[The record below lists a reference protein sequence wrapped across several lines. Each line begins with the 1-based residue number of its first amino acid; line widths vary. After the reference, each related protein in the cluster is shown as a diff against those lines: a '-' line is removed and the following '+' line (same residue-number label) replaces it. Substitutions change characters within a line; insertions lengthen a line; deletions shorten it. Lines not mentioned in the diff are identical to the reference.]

1 MLTFATLYLLRLYYP
16 KWKAEWRS
24 YADKSKRNNYGRWA
38 TRQEWA
44 GAFSY

>member
-16 KWKAEWRS
+16 KWKAEWRFHS
-24 YADKSKRNNYGRWA
+24 ERTKRNNYGRWA
-38 TRQEWA
+38 TRQDWA